1 MKLIAFALLW
11 AGVAGQ
17 KADWMIPGGE
27 VVISFAGKM
36 NVPRKGTNLTL
47 DHGWVGFWPG
57 LRGKDLFLQPILS
70 DFSGHEQWTMSS
82 QAWSPGGASPTCTP
96 GAARQHCACGSYCHD
111 TGVYHIT
118 PGTTI
123 SWYMAKKQPQDPT
136 NTDWVSGFST
146 STGHSMELAVRFPEG
161 SNSTGHLTALL
172 EEGGY
177 NSLDQ
182 APRDPIEVWDMVVLN
197 SHGQKLHPKWSCSDD
212 GQFSHINCNWKDGSR
227 SGVQI
232 LFHT

>member
-1 MKLIAFALLW
+1 MWLAAVALLW
-11 AGVAGQ
+11 VGAAAQ
-17 KADWMIPGGE
+17 DATWRIPQGE
-27 VVISFAGKM
+27 DVVSFSGKM
-36 NVPRKGTNLTL
+36 NVPRKGTNLTR
-47 DHGWVGFWPG
+47 DSPGWVSFWPG
-57 LRGKDLFLQPILS
+57 LNGQSIFLQPCLN
-70 DFSGHEQWTMSS
+70 DNAHQPLWNMFSE
-82 QAWSPGGASPTCTP
+82 AWSPVCAPGASSKECTC
-96 GAARQHCACGSYCHD
+96 ARRFCWD
-111 TGVYHIT
+111 DGVNNIE